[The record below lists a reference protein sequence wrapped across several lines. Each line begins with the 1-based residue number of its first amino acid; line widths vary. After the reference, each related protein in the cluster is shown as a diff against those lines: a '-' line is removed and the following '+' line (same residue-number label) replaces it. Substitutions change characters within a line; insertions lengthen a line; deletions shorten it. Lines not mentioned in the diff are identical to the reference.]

1 VIVVVSGRV
10 ATTATEVVVSVI
22 VVGEDEVGGTMEV
35 VVGADV
41 PPQPARSIATNAPPA
56 AKRINAAPP
65 EETPT
70 NTDRRCLRVPSSGLT
85 QLPRPA
91 MTDSV

>member
-1 VIVVVSGRV
+1 VVVSGRV
-10 ATTATEVVVSVI
+10 VTTATEVVGAAM

-41 PPQPARSIATNAPPA
+41 PPQPARSIATSAPPA

-65 EETPT
+65 GETLGDA
-70 NTDRRCLRVPSSGLT
+70 DRR
-85 QLPRPA
+85 
-91 MTDSV
+91 